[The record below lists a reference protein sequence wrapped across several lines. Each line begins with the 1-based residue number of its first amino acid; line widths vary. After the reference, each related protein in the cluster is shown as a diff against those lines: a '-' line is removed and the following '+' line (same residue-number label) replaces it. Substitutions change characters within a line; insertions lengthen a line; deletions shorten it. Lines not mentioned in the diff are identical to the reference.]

1 MAEQIKQDDIY
12 GKMKHAEM
20 MNRDCSI
27 INEICRNVKV
37 LFR

>member
-20 MNRDCSI
+20 MNRGCSI
-27 INEICRNVKV
+27 LMKYAEM
-37 LFR
+37 